1 MEFRKAGLVKT
12 ESRMVVT
19 RGWEVRGSE
28 GDVVEEDNLLTSRE
42 ISSEDLRHNTVIRVN
57 NTLLYISKLLRD

>member
-1 MEFRKAGLVKT
+1 MG
-12 ESRMVVT
+12 
-19 RGWEVRGSE
+19 
-28 GDVVEEDNLLTSRE
+28 GDVVKEDNLVTSRE